1 MTKEERHQLI
11 LDTLMKH
18 ESIQVSDLSSL
29 LGVSTVTIRKDLTEL
44 EKGSKLYRSHGKAIL
59 INPYINNRSINEKE
73 RLFREEKK
81 EIGKYAASLITKDDS
96 IIIASGTT
104 VLALARCIRPIHK
117 LTVISASLQVSEILG
132 VNEAVDIVQL
142 GGTLRHS
149 SLSAV
154 GKYAESPLSEF
165 SCSKLFLGVDG
176 IDIDFGIT
184 TTDIRE
190 ADLNK
195 VMMHSAQKTIVLA
208 DSSKF
213 RRRGFSKIANMD
225 EIDLIITDSGIS
237 DKIVQRSEKP
247 GRRIRISASPQ
258 APKPIYAYQA
268 ICRAAPY
275 STTEGWPRWS
285 PRHRPP
291 EHACIPCRHRPQRSY
306 RHPVDYANGPALPKQ
321 SVYGGPLRP

>member
-1 MTKEERHQLI
+1 MIKEERHQLI

-44 EKGSKLYRSHGKAIL
+44 EKNSKLYRSHGKAIL
-59 INPYINNRSINEKE
+59 INPYINNRSVNEKE
-73 RLFREEKK
+73 MLFRDEKK

-132 VNEAVDIVQL
+132 VNESVDIVQL

-225 EIDLIITDSGIS
+225 EVDLIVTDSGIS
-237 DKIVQRSEKP
+237 DKIVQRIEEL
-247 GRRIRISASPQ
+247 GI
-258 APKPIYAYQA
+258 
-268 ICRAAPY
+268 
-275 STTEGWPRWS
+275 ELVV
-285 PRHRPP
+285 
-291 EHACIPCRHRPQRSY
+291 
-306 RHPVDYANGPALPKQ
+306 VDAKNATLG
-321 SVYGGPLRP
+321 